1 MNGPAALLRRYHLH
15 APGFVYGAMT
25 ILVGLAAVNRQN
37 NLLFWILGMMLS
49 ALLMSGLVS
58 GIMMQS
64 LRVRRLVAGHGL
76 VGEPLRVR
84 YWVTNRSRFL
94 PAFALHIEELPV
106 DGPGGWTRLMRPA
119 RAWVM
124 HLGPRETVH
133 GEAVFWPTQR
143 GEVRFDRVR
152 IWTTFPFGIIRKS
165 KTISQPQHTLIHPL
179 LYEVRRE
186 ILRSVAPQGLAGSR
200 VSRRTG
206 TGDDYY
212 GMRDFRPGDTMR
224 HIAWK
229 RSACL
234 DELVCLERTM
244 PTPPRLRVIVNL
256 TTPTHRLR
264 VDARR
269 ETYSPRQLEERAI
282 SLAASIIHAA
292 DLAGFEIGLSLPGT
306 DRPAILT
313 RRGHWHRARVMS
325 SMAAIDLDAPRT
337 GSGPLPT
344 SYGERAAQIVIHPDR
359 VDPSIGR
366 EDALHLSARH
376 MSRLTVRSIGWDP
389 GTAPPESPESPKFP
403 ESTKST
409 KSRETRDAAPAET
422 AA

>member
-1 MNGPAALLRRYHLH
+1 MIRRYHLH
-15 APGFVYGAMT
+15 TPGFVYAAMT

-37 NLLFWILGMMLS
+37 NLLFWILGVMLS

-58 GIMMQS
+58 GLMMQS
-64 LRVRRLVAGHGL
+64 LRIRRLVAGHGL
-76 VGEPLRVR
+76 VGEPLAVR

-94 PAFALHIEELPV
+94 PAFALHIEERPV
-106 DGPGGWTRLMRPA
+106 EGPGGWARIMRPA

-133 GEAVFWPTQR
+133 GETVFWPTQR

-152 IWTTFPFGIIRKS
+152 IWTTFPFGIIKKS
-165 KTISQPQHTLIHPL
+165 ITISQPQHTLIYPL
-179 LYEVRRE
+179 LYELGRE
-186 ILRSVAPQGLAGSR
+186 VLRSVAPQGLAGSR
-200 VSRRTG
+200 VSRHTG
-206 TGDDYY
+206 AGDDYY

-224 HIAWK
+224 QIAWK

-234 DELVCLERTM
+234 DELVCLERTR

-256 TTPTHRLR
+256 TTPTSRLR
-264 VDARR
+264 VDTRR
-269 ETYSPRQLEERAI
+269 ESHSARQLEERAI

-306 DRPAILT
+306 DQPALLT

-325 SMAAIDLDAPRT
+325 AMAAIDLDAPRE

-344 SYGERAAQIVIHPDR
+344 SHGERATQIVIHPDR
-359 VDPSIGR
+359 VEPSIGR
-366 EDALHLSARH
+366 EDALHLSARQ
-376 MSRLTVRSIGWDP
+376 MNRLTVRPIGWDP
-389 GTAPPESPESPKFP
+389 GAEAAEAGP
-403 ESTKST
+403 
-409 KSRETRDAAPAET
+409 DAAATE
-422 AA
+422 AVA